1 MGTQRPTRCLTL
13 LPPPQLPQNS
23 RQKSSQGLEGGR
35 LTPALPHR
43 LPLAF
48 PFENKR
54 AAKDACPACAVCLEP
69 EADVAVLSLRGLRC
83 SWAVSSKRHVPLAGF
98 QQSFCP
104 ILPSRGQHL
113 LPWPHTQRPQCC
125 RTARSAYAQHCG
137 GHIFCSSHYLSL
149 PVGTH
154 TSLHHTGLWS
164 LRATPHPTVTYSSHS
179 EVQSH
184 QIYYRL

>member
-1 MGTQRPTRCLTL
+1 MHAQP
-13 LPPPQLPQNS
+13 
-23 RQKSSQGLEGGR
+23 
-35 LTPALPHR
+35 
-43 LPLAF
+43 
-48 PFENKR
+48 
-54 AAKDACPACAVCLEP
+54 
-69 EADVAVLSLRGLRC
+69 VLSAWSQRLMWPC
-83 SWAVSSKRHVPLAGF
+83 SASMASDASWAVSSKRQVPLDGVYCFLFLFFKKSVSF

-113 LPWPHTQRPQCC
+113 LPWPHTQRPQCYK
-125 RTARSAYAQHCG
+125 RARSAYAQHCG
-137 GHIFCSSHYLSL
+137 VHVFCSSHYLSL